1 MKNSFFLFIGLLLA
15 TNISFGQTK
24 ETATLT
30 LEFTITKHNKGKI
43 FMGLFNSDETY
54 MKKRYRSAKAEVID
68 NKAVITITNLETGT
82 YAYSLFHDVND
93 NGKMD
98 KNFIGIP
105 KEPYGFSNNLKGR
118 MGPPAFENAKF
129 NFTGDLTLQISI
141 K

>member
-1 MKNSFFLFIGLLLA
+1 MKNSLFLLFGLLLA
-15 TNISFGQTK
+15 TQLTFGQTK

-30 LEFTITKHNKGKI
+30 LEFSITKHNKGAI

-54 MKKRYRSAKAEVID
+54 MKERYRSAKAEVID
-68 NKAVITITNLETGT
+68 NKAVITITNIEKGT

-98 KNFIGIP
+98 KNFLGIP
-105 KEPYGFSNNLKGR
+105 KEPYGFSNDLKGR
-118 MGPPAFENAKF
+118 MGPPAFEKAKF
-129 NFTGDLTLQISI
+129 DLTGDLTLQISI